1 MADKDGFGNS
11 IYIKSFISHN
21 IDFNGE
27 DDNDN
32 EDAEVEE
39 DVQADVEVIDLS
51 INEQGEMS

>member
-21 IDFNGE
+21 IDVNGE

-32 EDAEVEE
+32 EDAEE
-39 DVQADVEVIDLS
+39 DVQADVEIIDD
-51 INEQGEMS
+51 INEQGEI